1 MCTRRMFTCNMDL
14 KYCLYRL
21 GWNYFIIIVI
31 LIKLNWM
38 KRKAK
43 LLCCKVR
50 LTTFLFQDRLWSR
63 SHGDTGER
71 LKVTIKVLKLQGRQ
85 SRCTATVWSRSTT
98 TWKSSLLMFIMIQTL
113 SWWNWPTGNLEL
125 AVQWLNKG

>member
-43 LLCCKVR
+43 ITLLQR

>member
-31 LIKLNWM
+31 LIKFNWM
-38 KRKAK
+38 KQKAK
-43 LLCCKVR
+43 ITLLQSKINN
-50 LTTFLFQDRLWSR
+50 FSFSGPPFR

-71 LKVTIKVLKLQGRQ
+71 LKATIKVLKLQGRQ

-98 TWKSSLLMFIMIQTL
+98 TWKSSLLMYIMIQTL